1 MLLSTLL
8 FIKFVISYEQNLLTL
23 GGEIFMQIE
32 PEPINIMP
40 QLILIVILTLINAF
54 FASAEMAI
62 VSLNK
67 NKMKHL
73 SEEGNK
79 KAELLLK
86 LMEEPNKFL
95 STVQVGITLAGFF
108 SSASAATGISEVVS
122 EYLNLFNIPYSS
134 QIALIGV
141 TIILSYITLVFGELF
156 PKRLALQKSETIAM
170 FSVKPILYIS
180 KITSPF
186 VKLLSASTNIL
197 VKLVGIDTED
207 LDEKV
212 SKEEIKSMVAAGQ
225 ENGVINET
233 EKEMINSIFE
243 FDDKLADEVMTP
255 RTDVYLINIDTP
267 LNEYLDEL
275 MEEGYSR
282 IPVYEEDIDN
292 IIGILYIKDLFNEA
306 RKVGFENVDIRSIL
320 RPPYFVLENK
330 NIDELFKELQ
340 SYKKHMAV
348 LIDEY
353 GGFSGIV
360 TIEDLIEEV
369 MGNIEDE
376 YDEAE
381 PTIKKIDNNTFIIP
395 GMLSI
400 NDFNDYFNVDI
411 INENYDTMSGFIID
425 IIGHIPKNTEENNI
439 EYENLI
445 FKIEEVKEKRIEK
458 IKLCIQNKK

>member
-1 MLLSTLL
+1 
-8 FIKFVISYEQNLLTL
+8 
-23 GGEIFMQIE
+23 MQLE
-32 PEPINIMP
+32 PEPVNIMP

-108 SSASAATGISEVVS
+108 SSASAATGISEVLS
-122 EYLNLFNIPYSS
+122 KYLDRFNIPYSS

-255 RTDVYLINIDTP
+255 RTDVYLINIATP
-267 LNEYLDEL
+267 LDGYLDEL
-275 MEEGYSR
+275 IEEGYSR

-292 IIGILYIKDLFNEA
+292 IIGILYIKDLFREA
-306 RKVGFENVDIRSIL
+306 RKCGFENVDIRSIL

-330 NIDELFKELQ
+330 NIDELFKEMQ

-360 TIEDLIEEV
+360 SIEDLIEEV

-381 PTIKKIDNNTFIIP
+381 PAIKKIDSNTFIIP

-400 NDFNDYFNVDI
+400 NNFNDYFNVDI

-425 IIGHIPKNTEENNI
+425 IIGHIPNNTEENNI

-458 IKLCIQNKK
+458 IKLCIQNEE